1 MVVGFQELGKMG
13 REPVQQFLHLFPLFR
28 REQLSGR
35 CPHIQLTI
43 DRLIVQTGVPVF
55 LHLLPPLLP
64 LPVSGQLL
72 GEAEGVLTAQGT
84 LPEEH
89 LHAYD
94 EQGNGTDSQE
104 P

>member
-1 MVVGFQELGKMG
+1 M
-13 REPVQQFLHLFPLFR
+13 
-28 REQLSGR
+28 
-35 CPHIQLTI
+35 
-43 DRLIVQTGVPVF
+43 GVPVF

-64 LPVSGQLL
+64 LPVCGQLL

-94 EQGNGTDSQE
+94 EQDKGTNSQE